1 MPTYGK
7 CSLCGESKD
16 LRLGH
21 LIPQFV
27 VKWQKE
33 SSATGFIRSSPVV
46 NRRSQDGPKE
56 HILCGEC
63 ELLFNRWETP
73 VANKI
78 FHPLNRR
85 DAHIFH
91 YQSWLLKFAVS
102 ISWRVLSWY
111 RSVDGTEY
119 SQDAEVLMTQVLKT
133 WKSFLFDRRDDPAP
147 FHQHMIFH
155 DAIESMDNITY
166 LPANMNRYFLRAT
179 DVNLALSDGNPAFIF
194 TKMGRMTVLGF
205 INCKNPD
212 HWKGTKISAGTGV
225 IGGDVVVP
233 EGFLKDLIERAVRVA
248 REIEGLSDKQNVVI
262 DRSYRKDLNRAFRS
276 ETWRALD
283 EDVRLFGE
291 NAAFAKI
298 GNSKKKK

>member
-21 LIPQFV
+21 LIPQSV

-46 NRRSQDGPKE
+46 NRRSQDGLKE
-56 HILCGEC
+56 HILCGDC
-63 ELLFNRWETP
+63 ELLFNRGETP

-111 RSVDGTEY
+111 RSIDATEY
-119 SQDAEVLMTQVLKT
+119 SQDAKVLMTEALKT
-133 WKSFLFDRRDDPAP
+133 WKSFLFDRLDDPAP

-155 DAIESMDNITY
+155 DAINPIPTLM
-166 LPANMNRYFLRAT
+166 LQT
-179 DVNLALSDGNPAFIF
+179 DGLFSSI
-194 TKMGRMTVLGF
+194 TVLPVGMADCSRTVKF
-205 INCKNPD
+205 RGNSLKESFASE
-212 HWKGTKISAGTGV
+212 KLA
-225 IGGDVVVP
+225 IGG
-233 EGFLKDLIERAVRVA
+233 LL
-248 REIEGLSDKQNVVI
+248 LS
-262 DRSYRKDLNRAFRS
+262 
-276 ETWRALD
+276 E
-283 EDVRLFGE
+283 
-291 NAAFAKI
+291 
-298 GNSKKKK
+298 